1 MRRKSQMQ
9 DLIIYNENQ
18 VIIQANSRT
27 YQETKENF
35 LADYEENY

>member
-1 MRRKSQMQ
+1 MQ

-18 VIIQANSRT
+18 VIIQSNNKT

-35 LADYEENY
+35 LDDYEKKSQLSNY